1 MNKSSEFLI
10 NEYHRRKLNSPGLT
24 NAQFADILGIPSSR
38 LSDYING
45 RRIMTLPIAKQVVK
59 GLNLDIVDD
68 FEHLKTL
75 IESDRNKRKTLLP
88 ETQLKEDEFSVICD
102 WYHFAI
108 LALITTKNFRL
119 DAHWIGERINIP
131 VDVAAAAIERLV
143 RLGLIEVNG
152 GEVVATQK
160 NLETTHNIPSESLR
174 RSHKQSLVQVIDNL
188 DRVPTDLRDVTSITF
203 PMNRKKIPEAKRL
216 IRNFRRKMAGLLG
229 QGPKNEVYNLNVQ
242 LFPVTKVT
250 K

>member
-10 NEYHRRKLNSPGLT
+10 NEYHRRKNQAPQLT

-45 RRIMTLPIAKQVVK
+45 RRIMTVSIAKQVVK
-59 GLNLDIVDD
+59 GLNLNIIDD
-68 FEHLKTL
+68 LEHLKTL
-75 IESDRNKRKTLLP
+75 IDIDRSKRKTLLP
-88 ETQLKEDEFSVICD
+88 ETQLKEDEFAVVCD

-108 LALITTKNFRL
+108 LALVPTKAFRV
-119 DAHWIGERINIP
+119 DAAWIGERINIP
-131 VDVAAAAIERLV
+131 TDVATAALERLV
-143 RLGLIEVNG
+143 RLGLLEING
-152 GEVVATQK
+152 HEASVTHK
-160 NLETTHNIPSESLR
+160 NLETTHNLPSESLR
-174 RSHKQSLVQVIDNL
+174 RSHKQSLIQVIDNL
-188 DRVPTDLRDVTSITF
+188 DRVPLDLRDVTSITF

-216 IRNFRRKMAGLLG
+216 IRNFRRKMATLLG
-229 QGPKNEVYNLNVQ
+229 QGPKNEVYNLNIQ